1 MNSLKKNKFKVL
13 SVDLKECLQNI
24 KKKYLINM
32 KGGLKDGI

>member
-13 SVDLKECLQNI
+13 SVDLKGYLQNI
-24 KKKYLINM
+24 EKCLINM